1 VKHKKFFAKA
11 KDAAYLK
18 QHFIKD
24 LKEVYQRKDH
34 SLILQAEEYMSTKV
48 RARVKRIELETK

>member
-1 VKHKKFFAKA
+1 MKHKKFFSKA

-24 LKEVYQRKDH
+24 LKEVYQRKDQ